1 MFSQEILKN
10 ENSKKLKKT
19 VTSYISSRNLFF
31 ANSEYHMILT
41 DENR

>member
-1 MFSQEILKN
+1 MKSLKA
-10 ENSKKLKKT
+10 KKT

-31 ANSEYHMILT
+31 SNSGYHMILT